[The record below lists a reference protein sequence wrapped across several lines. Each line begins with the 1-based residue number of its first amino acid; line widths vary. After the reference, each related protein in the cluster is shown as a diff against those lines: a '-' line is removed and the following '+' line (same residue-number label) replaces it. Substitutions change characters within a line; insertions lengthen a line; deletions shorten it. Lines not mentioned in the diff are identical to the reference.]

1 MRNAELTP
9 AAPPADTAAST
20 TSRPGKSASALGS
33 VAGMLAVE
41 CGLSVAVFVASGPSS
56 LVVFSS
62 VCFALCVI
70 GLILS
75 VVWARRGTIIA
86 NEAGLCWR
94 GLGAWKCA
102 NWDEVKD
109 YHERRSRQNRS
120 GPIVFAVIETT
131 AGRIKFG
138 SQWTHGELLQ
148 EAVTRQATSA
158 AASEWGLLGTRPC
171 DPWPRVFG
179 YDTFSNRWSPRL
191 LLKLSVAFVVY
202 VLVQPA
208 LSLTGLAAL
217 VGWRMTLTTAAL
229 YLLLTLPL
237 AIMLLVRPLLE
248 YRAVQKR
255 MKEHIT
261 LNRQGLVFE
270 DGTRRID
277 ASWQDV
283 TGYSIIAGKYV
294 VETGSGAFDF
304 LGSIGSSLILR
315 ENIKRYAAQ
324 SADTDW
330 KARADAEALGGEAA
344 RWSGGQVGVGARV
357 FHYRIRS
364 LRMGLAGVA
373 CICLLGW
380 RLGAATMLGWL
391 PGGNPPPLG
400 VVIGGT
406 LLEGGLL
413 LYGWRLYRHC
423 GVHLDDDGL
432 TQFTLL
438 GQTRLMWAQVR
449 DFYLGDSSAGVVE
462 GRDGRRIRFSSM
474 IVGREELM
482 AEIVRRAAS
491 CGRTEWQKR
500 SPA

>member
-1 MRNAELTP
+1 MSTVEQDKPPIETAPAIVCRPDASFWILVLMGLFSGVGLCLTAHSP
-9 AAPPADTAAST
+9 TKNGQPSAASVL
-20 TSRPGKSASALGS
+20 SLQIFGICVVLAALVLGFWLLRARIVADDMGLRWRRFGGWRGAGWGEVQDYYDLQ
-33 VAGMLAVE
+33 VAG
-41 CGLSVAVFVASGPSS
+41 
-56 LVVFSS
+56 
-62 VCFALCVI
+62 
-70 GLILS
+70 
-75 VVWARRGTIIA
+75 RII
-86 NEAGLCWR
+86 
-94 GLGAWKCA
+94 K
-102 NWDEVKD
+102 
-109 YHERRSRQNRS
+109 
-120 GPIVFAVIETT
+120 TT
-131 AGRIKFG
+131 AGSVRFG
-138 SQWTHGELLQ
+138 EDWVAAKSLR
-148 EAVTRQATSA
+148 EAVARQATSA

-380 RLGAATMLGWL
+380 GLGAATMLGWL

>member
-1 MRNAELTP
+1 MSTVEQDKPPIETAPAIVCRPDASFWILVLMGLFSGVGLCLTAHSP
-9 AAPPADTAAST
+9 TKNGQPSAASVL
-20 TSRPGKSASALGS
+20 SLQIFGICVVLAALVLGFWLLRARIVADDMGLRWRRFGGWRGAGWGEVQDYYDLQ
-33 VAGMLAVE
+33 VAG
-41 CGLSVAVFVASGPSS
+41 
-56 LVVFSS
+56 
-62 VCFALCVI
+62 
-70 GLILS
+70 
-75 VVWARRGTIIA
+75 RII
-86 NEAGLCWR
+86 
-94 GLGAWKCA
+94 K
-102 NWDEVKD
+102 
-109 YHERRSRQNRS
+109 
-120 GPIVFAVIETT
+120 TT
-131 AGRIKFG
+131 AGSVRFG
-138 SQWTHGELLQ
+138 EDWVAAKSLR
-148 EAVTRQATSA
+148 EAVARQATSA

-261 LNRQGLVFE
+261 LNREGLVFE

-315 ENIKRYAAQ
+315 ENIKWYAAQ
-324 SADTDW
+324 SADTNW

-373 CICLLGW
+373 CVCLLGW
-380 RLGAATMLGWL
+380 GLGAATMLGWL

-400 VVIGGT
+400 VVVGGT
-406 LLEGGLL
+406 VLMAVFLGM
-413 LYGWRLYRHC
+413 GWRIYRWG
-423 GVHLDDDGL
+423 GVHMDEDGL

-438 GQTRLMWAQVR
+438 GQTRLMWVQVSK
-449 DFYLGDSSAGVVE
+449 FYLGTDGVSIVE

-474 IVGREELM
+474 IVGGEELQ